1 MEKVIEL
8 CQKYNINIIQ
18 NNYLYGCATGIGDI
32 LFRILCMKNNQIT
45 KNFYI
50 NLHYFTQPYY
60 MSEPINQL
68 EFRIKLIHDLLKS
81 NNIPFEKVIFIYS
94 TTLRIDCDIDYKNI
108 LCFNLNLT
116 KSEDSLYKYKETPNI
131 DYSADYDMLPP
142 KNYIRLKKMKA
153 HRMTIQTTIPVL
165 NMSNIIIENSDRSKD
180 LINEIKQEYIIFHT
194 KCRHTKDENYELL
207 KNKIKQFCENYK
219 SKYTIII
226 MGEQIF
232 PVTEESIGHGI
243 TTVYDEL
250 KVLEKNNKVV
260 DLTINN
266 IYNNLN
272 YENYYNDVK
281 LMKNAKYNIIF
292 GRGGPLC
299 TSIIFGKSTIFYY
312 KSYPKYNELNDDNL
326 KNNNHFHYENID
338 ELLNKL
344 DNI

>member
-1 MEKVIEL
+1 MDKVIEL
-8 CQKYNINIIQ
+8 CHKYNIHIIQ

-32 LFRILCMKNNQIT
+32 LFRILCIKNNLIT

-68 EFRIKLIHDLLKS
+68 EFRIKLIYDLLKS
-81 NNIPFEKVIFIYS
+81 NDIPFEKVIFIYS
-94 TTLRIDCDIDYKNI
+94 TILRVDCEIDYKNI
-108 LCFNLNLT
+108 TNFNLNLT
-116 KSEDSLYKYKETPNI
+116 KCDDSIYKYKETPNI
-131 DYSADYDMLPP
+131 DYSADYDMTDP
-142 KNYIRLKKMKA
+142 KNYVRLKKLRF
-153 HRMTIQTTIPVL
+153 HRMQIQSTIPVL
-165 NMSNIIIENSDRSKD
+165 NNTDVKYNYQMPNE
-180 LINEIKQEYIIFHT
+180 LINNLKEEYIIFHT

-207 KNKIKQFCENYK
+207 KNKIKQFCETYI
-219 SKYTIII
+219 SKYLIII

-243 TTVYDEL
+243 TTVYEDL
-250 KVLEKNNKVV
+250 KVLDKNNKVI
-260 DLTINN
+260 DITINN

-272 YENYYNDVK
+272 YENYYNDVQ

-312 KSYPKYNELNDDNL
+312 KKNHNYNELGDENL
-326 KNNNHFHYENID
+326 LKNNHFHFENID
-338 ELLNKL
+338 LLLEKL
-344 DNI
+344 NTI

>member
-1 MEKVIEL
+1 MDKVIEI
-8 CQKYNINIIQ
+8 CKKYNINIIQ

-32 LFRILCMKNNQIT
+32 LFRILCMKNNLIT

-68 EFRIKLIHDLLKS
+68 EFRIKLIYDLLKS
-81 NNIPFEKVIFIYS
+81 NDIPFEKVIFIYS
-94 TTLRIDCDIDYKNI
+94 TTLRIDCEIDYKNI
-108 LCFNLNLT
+108 TNFNLNLNN
-116 KSEDSLYKYKETPNI
+116 SNEYVYKETPNI

-153 HRMTIQTTIPVL
+153 NRMTIQTTIPVS
-165 NMSNIIIENSDRSKD
+165 NINKEIKESNNIIIDRN
-180 LINEIKQEYIIFHT
+180 IEIKEEYIIFHT
-194 KCRHTKDENYELL
+194 KCRHTKIENYDIL
-207 KNKIKQFCENYK
+207 KNKIQNFCETYK
-219 SKYTIII
+219 SKYSIII

-243 TTVYDEL
+243 TTVYQEL
-250 KVLEKNNKVV
+250 KVLEKNNKVF
-260 DLTINN
+260 DLSINN

-281 LMKNAKYNIIF
+281 LIKNAKYNIIF

-312 KSYPKYNELNDDNL
+312 KRHQNYNELNDEHLL
-326 KNNNHFHYENID
+326 KNNHFHFENID
-338 ELLNKL
+338 LLLEKL
-344 DNI
+344 NNI